1 MERKAYL
8 EHYRLYLDQVGL
20 PTVIRRSAREATFRA
35 EDLRT
40 GANVAVQVIPMTA
53 LRSVISEELEMEA
66 KAARELD
73 HVNIPALR
81 DFGFDDGYF
90 VYVTEYFAGTSAAEW
105 VKTKGPMPVG
115 VVLRVA
121 LQVVNA
127 SSAATFLG
135 LEHRAI
141 NPHNIMIVPEQA
153 ADGEGP
159 LIKLIN
165 LLGVAADLT
174 PARDPE
180 SAEPFNFLSPEQVQ
194 NGAVDFRSQ
203 LYSLGATL
211 FFLLTG
217 AAPAGGVATVESTT
231 RLPAVVRHLL
241 AQLLAIDPNERPLD
255 PLVLQSQIQDCLG
268 QLERRDAV
276 ASKLGLPLATE
287 VTAPKQAPPRA
298 NWWRPLALAALLIG
312 LAALAAVFMA
322 GRLGRHGEIGV
333 PVGVPEKVAA
343 RNASVPPIPTPPSVV
358 PPSEP
363 STGET
368 PVLTS
373 NADAA
378 TEEQPAAIANSD
390 TKEKSAEPAEVT
402 ADSSS
407 MNQPNESSAGRPTEV
422 AAEVSAPPS
431 ATIEAGTPVEE
442 KAVAQTAP
450 TVEPSAS
457 PAARARQTEV
467 AVATPTERPRVIPKE
482 NKKPRVAKAVVSET
496 TPPPRAAERAQF
508 LGMTP
513 DGNLVYGSA
522 SEKVLAAPPATRE
535 DAPRRKATPR
545 PSPPS
550 SIYGLPVLPALP
562 PDE

>member
-1 MERKAYL
+1 MERQAYL
-8 EHYRLYLDQVGL
+8 EHYRVYLDQVGL
-20 PTVIRRSAREATFRA
+20 PTVIRRSACEATFRA

-53 LRSVISEELEMEA
+53 LRSVVGEELETEA
-66 KAARELD
+66 KAAREFEHL
-73 HVNIPALR
+73 NIPALR

-90 VYVTEYFAGTSAAEW
+90 VYVTDYFAGTSAAEW
-105 VKTKGPMPVG
+105 VKTKGSMPVG

-127 SSAATFLG
+127 SSAATFHG
-135 LEHRAI
+135 LEHPAI
-141 NPHNIMIVPEQA
+141 NPHNIMIVPEQTA
-153 ADGEGP
+153 EGEWP

-165 LLGVAADLT
+165 LLGVAPDLT
-174 PARDPE
+174 PARDPA
-180 SAEPFNFLSPEQVQ
+180 SAEAFNFLSPEQVQ
-194 NGAVDFRSQ
+194 SGATDFRSQ

-211 FFLLTG
+211 WFLLTG
-217 AAPAGGVATVESTT
+217 AAPVGGVATVASTT

-255 PLVLQSQIQDCLG
+255 PLVLQTQIQDCLG

-287 VTAPKQAPPRA
+287 VTAPKEASPRA

-312 LAALAAVFMA
+312 LAAVAAIFLAGHF
-322 GRLGRHGEIGV
+322 GRRGEIGV
-333 PVGVPEKVAA
+333 SVGVPDKVAA
-343 RNASVPPIPTPPSVV
+343 RNASAPPIPTPPSVV
-358 PPSEP
+358 PASEP

-373 NADAA
+373 NADVA
-378 TEEQPAAIANSD
+378 TEEQTAAVTNSEA
-390 TKEKSAEPAEVT
+390 KEKSEEPAEVT

-407 MNQPNESSAGRPTEV
+407 MNQPNESSAGQPSVV
-422 AAEVSAPPS
+422 AAENSGPPS
-431 ATIEAGTPVEE
+431 APIEASPPAEE
-442 KAVAQTAP
+442 KAVAQSAP
-450 TVEPSAS
+450 TVESSVA
-457 PAARARQTEV
+457 PAAQTEI
-467 AVATPTERPRVIPKE
+467 AVVTPRERPTVIPKQ
-482 NKKPRVAKAVVSET
+482 NKKPRVEKAAARET
-496 TPPPRAAERAQF
+496 APPPRTSERAQF
-508 LGMTP
+508 LGVTP

-522 SEKVLAAPPATRE
+522 SEKVLTAPPSTRE
-535 DAPRRKATPR
+535 EAPRRKTTPR
-545 PSPPS
+545 PSTPA